1 MTFLLIILG
10 IVALLSAI
18 ALLFLRFANRDWWK
32 IKTVRRAALA
42 VPIVTLIGIG
52 LLLFGFASNQMLI
65 TAIGSIVASLAF
77 VVLLAMVLAF
87 PLSGIF
93 HIIAG
98 VVERHSKSQPMQKT
112 RDNEISRRSFLR
124 KAAVAFPAAT
134 LTAGVGGFSASF
146 LGVKIPEI
154 DFKYDD
160 LPDQLNGFRIL
171 HFSDLH
177 LGRYFRLS
185 DLETLI
191 DDARIHRPDLI
202 LITGD
207 ICDVTAD
214 LPETLDLMAS
224 LNPAYGCLAS
234 LGNHEYYHGVRK
246 CFRIHAQSDVPLL
259 VNRGTVID
267 VNGADLFV
275 GGVDDPR
282 DLWGNADDFLRET
295 VDYTLAAAPET
306 SFKVLMSHRPR
317 GFTRAAERGVHL
329 TLAGHTHGGQV
340 GLAGRSIFE
349 SEDPPNFYWG
359 KYTKGKSRLYTSA
372 GVGHWFPFR
381 LGCPAEA
388 PVITLRKSM

>member
-1 MTFLLIILG
+1 MMFLLVIVSII
-10 IVALLSAI
+10 ALLSAI
-18 ALLFLRFANRDWWK
+18 ALLSLRFANRDWWK
-32 IKTVRRAALA
+32 IRIVRRAAWA
-42 VPIVTLIGIG
+42 VPIVTLIGTG
-52 LLLFGFASNQMLI
+52 LFLFGFASDLMLI
-65 TAIGSIVASLAF
+65 TVIGSIVSSFAF
-77 VVLLAMVLAF
+77 IVLLAMALAF

-98 VVERHSKSQPMQKT
+98 VLERHSRSQPEGKT
-112 RDNEISRRSFLR
+112 KGDEISRRSFLR

-134 LTAGVGGFSASF
+134 LTTGVGGFSASF

-160 LPDQLNGFRIL
+160 LPDQLDGFRIL

-191 DDARIHRPDLI
+191 DDARIHRPDLV

-207 ICDVTAD
+207 ICDVTTD
-214 LPETLDLMAS
+214 LPKTLSLMAS

-234 LGNHEYYHGVRK
+234 LGNHEYYHGVRE

-267 VNGADLFV
+267 VKGVDLFV
-275 GGVDDPR
+275 GGADDPY
-282 DLWGNADDFLRET
+282 DLWGNADNFLRET
-295 VDYTLAAAPET
+295 VDYTLAAAPES

-317 GFTRAAERGVHL
+317 GFTRAAEQGVHL
-329 TLAGHTHGGQV
+329 TLAGHTHGGQA
-340 GLAGRSIFE
+340 GLAGRSVFE
-349 SEDPPNFYWG
+349 SEDPPNFFWG
-359 KYTKGKSRLYTSA
+359 KYINGKSQLYTSA

-388 PVITLRKSM
+388 PVIILRKSM